1 MAHPILLLDPWYP
14 SPDNLSLYF
23 HIFTYATNTNLSD
36 RSVLVLGECTQISF
50 TFFVHVAMSPQIVSF
65 ACCYS
70 EIIRYLI
77 YKTVAK

>member
-1 MAHPILLLDPWYP
+1 MAHPILLLDPSPLCVYP
-14 SPDNLSLYF
+14 IFFL